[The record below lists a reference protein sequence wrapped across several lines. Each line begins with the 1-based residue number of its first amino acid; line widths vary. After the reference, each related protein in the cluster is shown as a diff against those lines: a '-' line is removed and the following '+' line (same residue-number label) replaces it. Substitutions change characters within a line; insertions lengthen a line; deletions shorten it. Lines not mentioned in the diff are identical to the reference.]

1 MDIKRHQT
9 RMEMKALRKWPA
21 VIAAALLLATG
32 TVGGVDAA
40 DRMQTRPGE
49 DEPAGELILRG
60 SVLMGMSVESRAEKP
75 IGEIVDLVVD
85 SGGRV
90 RFVVVE
96 TDKAFLDIGGRR
108 VAVDF
113 DKIGF
118 VTEWVFREKTMVS
131 GTEKRLAVGA
141 ARGAVYNGTEADLR
155 QLPEFDPLS
164 PRPGGA
170 GTGWGIYSAPPGPAN

>member
-1 MDIKRHQT
+1 
-9 RMEMKALRKWPA
+9 ME
-21 VIAAALLLATG
+21 
-32 TVGGVDAA
+32 
-40 DRMQTRPGE
+40 
-49 DEPAGELILRG
+49 
-60 SVLMGMSVESRAEKP
+60 VESRAEKP

-118 VTEWVFREKTMVS
+118 VTDWVFREKTMVS
-131 GTEKRLAVGA
+131 GAEKRLAVGA
-141 ARGAVYNGTEADLR
+141 ARRAVYNGTEADLR
-155 QLPEFDPLS
+155 KLPEYDPLS
-164 PRPGGA
+164 PRPGGED
-170 GTGWGIYSAPPGPAN
+170 TGWGIYSAPPGPASQ